1 MTRVKEG
8 DQGISAEDIY
18 NAVCSRKSAMV
29 VSKTLTEGYGMNG
42 GGGLQRNNA
51 GWP

>member
-18 NAVCSRKSAMV
+18 NAICSGKSAMV
-29 VSKTLTEGYGMNG
+29 VSKTLTEGHGRKG
-42 GGGLQRNNA
+42 GGGLGRNNA